1 MIPNEDRAMDEDD
14 IQFEMWSRVT
24 SNHMLLAADGF
35 KQMALHCPEGS
46 EVGRMI
52 HNIDMLVAE
61 AQLWQPDGAEWPK
74 GNDHTAEIYDFA
86 TRQRVNS

>member
-1 MIPNEDRAMDEDD
+1 MDEDE
-14 IQFEMWSRVT
+14 IQFEMWCRVT

-61 AQLWQPDGAEWPK
+61 AQLWQPDGAEWPAS
-74 GNDHTAEIYDFA
+74 DTTAEIFDFH
-86 TRQRVNS
+86 TRQKVNAT